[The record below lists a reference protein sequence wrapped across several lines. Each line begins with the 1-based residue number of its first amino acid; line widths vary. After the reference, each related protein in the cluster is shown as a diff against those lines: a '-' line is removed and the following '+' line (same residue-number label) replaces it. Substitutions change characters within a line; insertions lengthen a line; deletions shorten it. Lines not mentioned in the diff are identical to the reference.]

1 MAEYVSIPLD
11 LEGVKVDHLEVTP
24 AGEFHIHV
32 SSAVDGTICHRCGLE
47 IRDGYG
53 YGREIKLRHLPILD
67 RPTYVILKP
76 RRYICRR
83 CTGTPVTTQTLPWY
97 EPRHAT
103 TKAYEEHLLKSLVNS
118 TLYDVSQ
125 KDQIGVDEV
134 EDIVARQFGKGV
146 DWATFTALPT
156 LGIDELALHKGH
168 RDFATIVTARMEDG
182 ENRVLGVLE
191 NREKATV
198 EAFFMSIP
206 KQLRDTVREVC
217 SDLYEGYTEAA
228 KEVFGE
234 PVTIIADRFHV
245 AKLYRGVI
253 DHTRKT
259 ELRRL
264 KKELPEE
271 DYGKLKGGLW
281 LVRKRP
287 EDLTEPERATL
298 NLLFGYSPVLL
309 SVYLLGSALTRIF
322 DESHSKTE
330 AEELI
335 RAWMRLV
342 AELAAPGFERFLK
355 TLDEKMDVITN
366 YFVRR
371 HNSGFVEG
379 INHKIRVLMGRCYGL
394 FNRIHLFQRL
404 SLDLGE
410 YAQFA

>member
-11 LEGVKVDHLEVTP
+11 LEGVKVDHLDVTP

-206 KQLRDTVREVC
+206 KHLRDTVREVC

-234 PVTIIADRFHV
+234 HVTIIADRFHV

-264 KKELPEE
+264 KKALSEE
-271 DYGKLKGGLW
+271 DYGKLKGALW

-287 EDLTEPERATL
+287 DDLTEQERATL

-342 AELAAPGFERFLK
+342 GELAAPGFERFLK
-355 TLDEKMDVITN
+355 TLDEKMDMITN

-371 HNSGFVEG
+371 HNSGFIEG